1 MTNMTNNKVLLI
13 NSNLMKPPVA
23 PIGIEYVG
31 SILIRN
37 DFNVE
42 LLDLNFSENIEYDIR
57 KELINSSFLAV
68 GLNIRNTDDCY
79 YLSQDF
85 FLPKIKD
92 IVAVIKKYS
101 DSPIILGGGGFSVAT
116 LEIAK
121 YLKADYGIIGDGE
134 IIFLRFLD
142 SIRNNKKNHDISEN
156 IKGIVFNDSDYKI
169 MEPEYKTLKEYPLP
183 DRDLVNNKRYFVE
196 GGMGAIETKR
206 GCNRKCIYCAD
217 PLIKGSNIR
226 VRPINTVIKEIKN
239 LIDKGINY
247 IHFCDSEFNLPID
260 YATNLL
266 NQIIDSNIGDKIK
279 WYSYMSPVPFNENF
293 AKLLKKAGCEGIDFG
308 VDSANPKILKNL
320 RRNHTLD
327 DLINIAKL
335 CSKYK
340 IKFMFDLLFG
350 GPGEDKGSIKYTI
363 DNIKKL
369 NPTCVG
375 ISYGIRVYPGTYL
388 ANIINK
394 EFFLNN
400 ENLYGNIEDNTNFFK
415 PIFYI
420 SEKIGRDIAEYT
432 NELVSGDKRFFIGA
446 TDKSDKNYNYNENLR
461 LQKAIKNGCRGA
473 FWDILR
479 QINF

>member
-1 MTNMTNNKVLLI
+1 MTNNKVLLI

-101 DSPIILGGGGFSVAT
+101 DSPIILGGGGFSVAP

>member
-1 MTNMTNNKVLLI
+1 MTNNQVLLI
-13 NSNLMKPPVA
+13 NSNLIKPPVA
-23 PIGIEYVG
+23 PLGLDYVG
-31 SILIRN
+31 SIIIRN
-37 DFNVE
+37 GFNVE

-57 KELINSSFLAV
+57 KKLTNNSFLAI

-85 FLPKIKD
+85 FLPKIRD
-92 IVAVIKKYS
+92 IVAVIRKYS
-101 DSPIILGGGGFSVAT
+101 DSPIILGGGGFSVVP
-116 LEIAK
+116 LEIIK

-134 IIFLRFLD
+134 ITFLRLLD
-142 SIRNNKKNHDISEN
+142 SIRNSKKNSDISEN
-156 IKGIVFNDSDYKI
+156 IKGVVFKVSDYKI
-169 MEPEYKTLKEYPLP
+169 MEPGYYSLKEYPLP
-183 DRDLVNNKRYFVE
+183 DRDLADNKRYFIE

-206 GCNRKCIYCAD
+206 GCYRKCIYCAD

-226 VRPINTVIKEIKN
+226 VRPINTVTKEIKN

-260 YATNLL
+260 YSTNLL
-266 NQIIDSNIGDKIK
+266 NQIIDTNIGDKIK

-293 AKLLKKAGCEGIDFG
+293 AKLLKHAGCEGINFG

-320 RRNHTLD
+320 GRNHTLD
-327 DLINIAKL
+327 DLANVAKL

-340 IKFMFDLLFG
+340 IKFMFDLLLG
-350 GPGEDKGSIKYTI
+350 GPGEYKDSIKYTI

-388 ANIINK
+388 ASIINR
-394 EFFLNN
+394 EFFPNN
-400 ENLYGNIEDNTNFFK
+400 KNLYGNVKDNTNFFK

-420 SEKIGRDIAEYT
+420 SEEIGKDIVEYT
-432 NELVSGDKRFFIGA
+432 NSLVSGDKRFFIGA
-446 TDKSDKNYNYNENLR
+446 TDNSDKNYNYNENLR
-461 LQKAIKNGCRGA
+461 LQEAIKNGYRGA
-473 FWDILR
+473 FWDILQ